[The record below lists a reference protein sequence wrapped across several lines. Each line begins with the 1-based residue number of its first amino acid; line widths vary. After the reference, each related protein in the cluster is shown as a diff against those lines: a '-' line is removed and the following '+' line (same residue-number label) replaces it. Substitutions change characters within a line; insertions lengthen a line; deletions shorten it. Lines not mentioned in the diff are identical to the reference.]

1 MKITTKL
8 FSGLMNLDDSN
19 EIFPNGHHKEAK
31 NGVFRG
37 NSNMIKG
44 GSFTHHLQSLTRLV
58 NAGNRRC
65 NRVLVKDK
73 NDGKYLVNKLLFG
86 QIKK

>member
-37 NSNMIKG
+37 NSNMIKFQAIRG
-44 GSFTHHLQSLTRLV
+44 NQKITNSNLMTTTR
-58 NAGNRRC
+58 
-65 NRVLVKDK
+65 
-73 NDGKYLVNKLLFG
+73 
-86 QIKK
+86 